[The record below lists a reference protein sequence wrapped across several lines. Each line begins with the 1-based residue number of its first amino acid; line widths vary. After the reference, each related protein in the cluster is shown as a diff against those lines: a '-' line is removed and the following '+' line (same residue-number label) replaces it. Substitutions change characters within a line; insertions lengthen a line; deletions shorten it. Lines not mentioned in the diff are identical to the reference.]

1 MRTTNHILLQKAKRT
16 QVIASIEVGDGYYD
30 VKVGAWMTQDG
41 KELLVDQPN
50 RDKPRTKKNDVETGE
65 DLKSE

>member
-1 MRTTNHILLQKAKRT
+1 MVTTNHILLQKAKRT
-16 QVIASIEVGDGYYD
+16 KVIGSTEVDDGYYD
-30 VKVGAWMTQDG
+30 IKMGAWMTQDG